1 VPIAKR
7 SSRSEKVV
15 VKLPANPAKA
25 SASQLVE
32 NNRGDPARTT
42 SMEVDKDEERS
53 AKHIGFVINLLVQ
66 QSYLNLPHCRH
77 NHWLPA
83 ESPEVRR

>member
-1 VPIAKR
+1 
-7 SSRSEKVV
+7 
-15 VKLPANPAKA
+15 
-25 SASQLVE
+25 
-32 NNRGDPARTT
+32 
-42 SMEVDKDEERS
+42 MEVDKDEERS
-53 AKHIGFVINLLVQ
+53 AKRIGFVINLLVQ